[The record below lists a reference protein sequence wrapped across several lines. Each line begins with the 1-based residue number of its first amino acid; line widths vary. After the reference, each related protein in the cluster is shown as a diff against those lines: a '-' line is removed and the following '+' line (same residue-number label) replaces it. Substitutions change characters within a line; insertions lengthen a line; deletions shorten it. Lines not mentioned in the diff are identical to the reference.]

1 MVRVNWTGFRDRFG
15 PCLGRLGL
23 AYRRLR
29 RERRRWTP
37 PETGARR
44 WAGSYRRVRRVER
57 TTLIGARRHVSTAQ
71 RRWSCG
77 PHRAA
82 RKDRTVEHLATPPED
97 PPSNHSIHS
106 PASSSSAPVSFF
118 FSFFLILVILYST
131 ILVQFILFWIY
142 VLLSYFVNE
151 SERKE
156 EGLELDSEMTQMSV
170 SEDVLTLSLLFF
182 FFFNEW
188 IS

>member
-1 MVRVNWTGFRDRFG
+1 MS
-15 PCLGRLGL
+15 L
-23 AYRRLR
+23 
-29 RERRRWTP
+29 
-37 PETGARR
+37 
-44 WAGSYRRVRRVER
+44 
-57 TTLIGARRHVSTAQ
+57 
-71 RRWSCG
+71 
-77 PHRAA
+77 
-82 RKDRTVEHLATPPED
+82 
-97 PPSNHSIHS
+97 
-106 PASSSSAPVSFF
+106 SSSSAPVSFF

-182 FFFNEW
+182 FFFNE
-188 IS
+188 